1 MIQDKQ
7 YNQAGAGAG
16 SDNSEDL
23 FTYGERCLAEGRLPE
38 AVTAFR
44 RIGINADNRGPVK
57 FNLGIAYLLGGN
69 IDAAIAC
76 LTEVTDSDGDLDLGL
91 FSLADKKL
99 IAPAINSF
107 KAAMEQNTDLIR
119 AAKAAA
125 AFLVLNCFS
134 DALASLDD
142 LGRQDNLLP
151 QLPLW
156 RSLALLRL
164 GNYEDAC
171 ESAAAYCHNVPQD
184 AYGFYVLGLAHFSLK
199 ETAKAIEAYRLAVEA
214 VPGHMKASL
223 RLAQAYMVAEQYTHV
238 ESILRRLLEK
248 HPACID
254 AYFGLGKCLEK
265 QYRTEEAVKYIA
277 KAADRAPGFSE
288 YQVAAGKA
296 FKNLGQHEKALTYFR
311 RAASLRGDDG
321 DIRYC
326 LGSTLCALERYSE
339 AVPELER
346 AIQLDPRNGYAFY
359 SLGTAYAKLN
369 YYDKAVKMLTLS
381 LELNPR
387 SQDARYEIGVICYKS
402 GSYKK
407 AIEELQAYVKFAP
420 ADIRSHYYIGLCL
433 RALGRLKEA
442 EEMLLEVMKNSAEAE
457 QAVYRNSAECL
468 QQGDT
473 EAALAELEK
482 AASRDLPVRKSDF
495 FEVSMLQFFGTKS
508 IRLYRGVMEEREYG
522 SNVEN
527 SLFQFMESLSAITD
541 LRDAYCQSHSQ
552 RVAAIA
558 DVLTEK
564 LKIDEEMKSGIHV
577 GACLHD
583 SGKMAL
589 PDVAMYYASGN
600 GDNVKDCNALY
611 EQHTLLGYENFS
623 SMPFPDGVLDAIQY
637 HHELWDGS
645 GFPSG
650 LKEEAIPL
658 SAQIVGLADYY
669 ERLLTK
675 GGSQGVLSPEQALA
689 DIKQHSGHF
698 FNPRLVTHFEKE
710 FARIN
715 NKLAELRV

>member
-1 MIQDKQ
+1 MIQEKT
-7 YNQAGAGAG
+7 YSQAGAVSG

-38 AVTAFR
+38 AATAFR
-44 RIGINADNRGPVK
+44 RINIDSDNRGPVK
-57 FNLGIAYLLGGN
+57 FNLGLVYLLGGN
-69 IDAAIAC
+69 IDGAISC
-76 LTEVTDSDGDLDLGL
+76 LMEVTDSDGDLDLGL
-91 FSLADKKL
+91 FPLANKKL
-99 IAPAINSF
+99 TAPAINNL

-134 DALASLDD
+134 EALASLDD
-142 LGRQDNLLP
+142 LGRQDNLMP

-171 ESAAAYCHNVPQD
+171 ESAATYCHNVPQD

-223 RLAQAYMVAEQYTHV
+223 RLAQAYMIAEQYTHV
-238 ESILRRLLEK
+238 ESILRSLLEK
-248 HPACID
+248 HPSCID

-277 KAADRAPGFSE
+277 KAADRAPEFSE
-288 YQVAAGKA
+288 YQAAAGKA
-296 FKNLGQHEKALTYFR
+296 FRSLKQPDKALMYFR
-311 RAASLRGDDG
+311 RAVALRGDDG
-321 DIRYC
+321 DMRYC

-346 AIQLDPRNGYAFY
+346 AVKLDSRNGYAFY

-369 YYDKAVKMLTLS
+369 YYDKAVKALNMA
-381 LELNPR
+381 LELNPQ
-387 SQDARYEIGVICYKS
+387 SQEARYEIGVIFYKS
-402 GSYKK
+402 GSYKD
-407 AIEELQAYVKFAP
+407 AIEELQAYAKFAP

-433 RALGRLKEA
+433 RSLGRLKEA
-442 EEMLLEVMKNSAEAE
+442 EEMLLKVMKNSAEAE
-457 QAVYRNSAECL
+457 QTVYSSSAEHL

-473 EAALAELEK
+473 EAALNDLEK

-508 IRLYRGVMEEREYG
+508 IRLYRNVLEESDYG
-522 SNVEN
+522 ANVEN
-527 SLFQFMESLSAITD
+527 SLFQFMGSLSAMTD

-552 RVAAIA
+552 RVTAISDILA
-558 DVLTEK
+558 EK
-564 LKIDEEMKSGIHV
+564 LKIDDEMKSGIHV

-589 PDVAMYYASGN
+589 PDVAMYYVSGD
-600 GDNVKDCNALY
+600 GDNVKECNTLY

-650 LKEEAIPL
+650 LKEDNIPL

-675 GGSQGVLSPEQALA
+675 GGAQGVLSPEQALA
-689 DIKQHSGHF
+689 DIKQHSGRF

-715 NKLAELRV
+715 KKLSELSI